1 MKVRKI
7 VAALAAVSMLAAVSA
22 QAVSAAGE
30 TVTIKGAQVS
40 AAAGE
45 AFSLTVELSD
55 VPSTGINALEF
66 NLAYDTSVVTVTGVT
81 AGPVASKGADDV
93 EGYADAP
100 SFYANYATA
109 GSIDVTYS
117 TGLEDSNYW
126 ITENGVFL
134 TVTGTVNADAQAGDS
149 TDFTIGAI
157 GRNVND
163 ESSDVNTDII
173 AAAITSTA
181 VTTYGTTPVAGKVT
195 VAGDSPELE
204 VTLWGDAD
212 VDGDCDIIDVI
223 CVNKDQLGSYT
234 LDAQGIKNA
243 DVDQNGV
250 MAFAD
255 AVNIMKSLVDLV
267 TLPVA

>member
-30 TVTIKGAQVS
+30 TVTIKGEQVT
-40 AAAGE
+40 AAAGDT
-45 AFSLTVELSD
+45 FSLTVELSG

-81 AGPVASKGADDV
+81 AGAVADKGADAV

-100 SFYANYATA
+100 AFYANYATA

-117 TGLEDSNYW
+117 TGLEDSKYW
-126 ITENGVFL
+126 ITSDGVFL
-134 TVTGTVNADAQAGDS
+134 TVTGTVNENAQAGAS

-163 ESSDVNTDII
+163 ESSDINTDIV
-173 AAAITSTA
+173 AAALTSA
-181 VTTYGTTPVAGKVT
+181 GVTTYATKTTAGKVT
-195 VAGDSPELE
+195 VGGGTDLE

-223 CVNKDQLGSYT
+223 AVNKDQLGSYT
-234 LDAQGIKNA
+234 LSAQGAKNA
-243 DVDQNGV
+243 DVNQNSKMEYG
-250 MAFAD
+250 D

-267 TLPVA
+267 VLPVQA